1 MADAQEGKNGEK
13 GKVIIVIAVVVLAAF
28 AVLIAYMMLHLQD
41 DDKTWTRALYLY
53 GGVEA
58 IALAAAGFIFGKEVS
73 REQVDKA
80 ENLAESARQD
90 SRQAQQ
96 QANDAQQRAVTA
108 EAKTRHIVAAVQA
121 QAAGQTQQSKAFG
134 MLGVP
139 KEQSDAVQAA
149 LQQLVQTVDGIDRA

>member
-1 MADAQEGKNGEK
+1 MPAEQEGKIGEK
-13 GKVIIVIAVVVLAAF
+13 GKLIIAIAVVVLAAF
-28 AVLIAYMMLHLQD
+28 VVLIAYMMLHLQAD
-41 DDKTWTRALYLY
+41 ETTWTRALYLY

-58 IALAAAGFIFGKEVS
+58 IAFAAAGFLFGKEVS
-73 REQVDKA
+73 REQVNKA
-80 ENLAESARQD
+80 ENQAESARQD

-96 QANDAQQRAVTA
+96 QAIDAQQKAATA

-139 KEQSDAVQAA
+139 KEQTDAVQAA

>member
-1 MADAQEGKNGEK
+1 MPAEQEGKNGKK
-13 GKVIIVIAVVVLAAF
+13 GKLIIVIAVVVLAAF
-28 AVLIAYMMLHLQD
+28 AVLIAYMMLHLESD
-41 DDKTWTRALYLY
+41 ETTWTRALYLY

-58 IALAAAGFIFGKEVS
+58 IAFAAAGFLFGKEVS

-80 ENLAESARQD
+80 ENQAESARQD

-96 QANDAQQRAVTA
+96 QANDAQQKAATS

-121 QAAGQTQQSKAFG
+121 QAAGQTQQSKAYG

-139 KEQSDAVQAA
+139 KEQTDAVQAA